1 MKNKILLLF
10 FLTVFVVSC
19 KTNKQVVYFQNVEEQ
34 TGELSKVP
42 VDYELKIAP
51 DDQLAISITSSVPEA
66 VAAYNLPAITYS
78 IPGEKTFNT
87 MPSIPLY
94 IVNGE
99 GNISLPVLGEVH
111 VAGKT
116 RGEVE
121 NMIRSMLSQ
130 DIKDALVNVQLKNF
144 KVVVLGEVR
153 EPGAVSV
160 NSDRISILDAIAMAG
175 DLTIYGERTNVLV
188 VREQDGKKEFYRVDL
203 TDPAVFASPCYYL
216 KQNDVIYISPNKS
229 QQANSRYS
237 QNGQFNVSIVST
249 IVGAVSVLASLAIA
263 LFIK

>member
-1 MKNKILLLF
+1 
-10 FLTVFVVSC
+10 
-19 KTNKQVVYFQNVEEQ
+19 
-34 TGELSKVP
+34 
-42 VDYELKIAP
+42 
-51 DDQLAISITSSVPEA
+51 
-66 VAAYNLPAITYS
+66 
-78 IPGEKTFNT
+78 